1 VTQKPNPIALIILS
15 LMAVGGIL
23 LFAFGVLAVTDFG
36 MSTKV
41 GYWSCGVGILSF
53 VAAMVIVN
61 VIRKGKG

>member
-1 VTQKPNPIALIILS
+1 
-15 LMAVGGIL
+15 MAVGGIL